1 MMGNSMGQS
10 HVSNA
15 IRDCLLQCRS
25 ATDPSARLAAFVA
38 DLRSAGWNE
47 DEIRSVEVFVRQILR
62 TLEDSAER
70 LQDEAA
76 TDHRKS

>member
-1 MMGNSMGQS
+1 MAQT

-25 ATDPSARLAAFVA
+25 ATDPTAQTAAFVA

-47 DEIRSVEVFVRQILR
+47 DDIRSVEVFVTQMLR
-62 TLEDSAER
+62 TLGAIAEDPHN
-70 LQDEAA
+70 EAA
-76 TDHRKS
+76 ADRRIP